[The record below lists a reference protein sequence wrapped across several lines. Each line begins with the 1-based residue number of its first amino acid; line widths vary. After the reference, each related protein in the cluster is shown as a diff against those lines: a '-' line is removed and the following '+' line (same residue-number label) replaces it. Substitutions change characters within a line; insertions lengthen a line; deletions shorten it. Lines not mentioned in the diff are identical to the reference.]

1 MWIRSLGQENPLEAG
16 VATPSRILAWRIPRT
31 EETGGLQSMG
41 SPRWIQPKWLG
52 ASTSTFTWYFSFLCA
67 TTLHSAWHTCAHS
80 QTYYPNLW
88 FFVWFYLSVTNRPWA
103 FRAGTL
109 SSLPLSPWS
118 LWQCLVQ
125 SQWSIKIESYNWII
139 LNYTLSWSQIT
150 TVGVKK
156 YMLSHIGSTHTLF
169 SRYLPE
175 SQWFLILSLPLGS
188 VNGLA
193 LLRSSTILAFP
204 GKC

>member
-1 MWIRSLGQENPLEAG
+1 MQ
-16 VATPSRILAWRIPRT
+16 
-31 EETGGLQSMG
+31 
-41 SPRWIQPKWLG
+41 SPRWIQRKWLS

-139 LNYTLSWSQIT
+139 LNYTLSWFQIT